1 MTGKKS
7 PKRGTFRWLLWVGVS
22 YLLGSVPFSYLVVR
36 WLTGLDVRSFGSGNP
51 GATNALRVGGAK
63 AGAASL
69 LGDLGKGV
77 AATALPRAL
86 GAPPAVSAASAV
98 AVTAGHVYPAFLGLK
113 GGKGTATGFGAL
125 VTLAPVAATGSLAL
139 FSATVAKTRYVSLG
153 SVVAA
158 GSFPLLVAAGARR
171 RRDGG
176 VEVLSAAAAI
186 TAMIIN
192 RHRGNLRRLRS
203 GEERK
208 LGAARQTMS
217 GRQSSNGDGQEGKEV
232 VRYSEASGAGAMRGD
247 GELGDG
253 GRRNGERG
261 DGA

>member
-1 MTGKKS
+1 MKVRRSGKRGA
-7 PKRGTFRWLLWVGVS
+7 KRGTIRWFLWVAVA
-22 YLLGSVPFSYLVVR
+22 YVLGSVPFSYLVVR
-36 WLTGLDVRSFGSGNP
+36 RLTGLDVRSYGSGNP
-51 GATNALRVGGAK
+51 GATNALRVGGTG

-77 AATALPRAL
+77 AATALPRVL

-98 AVTAGHVYPAFLGLK
+98 AVTAGHVYPVFLGLK

-125 VTLAPVAATGSLAL
+125 VSLAPLAATGSLAV
-139 FSATVAKTRYVSLG
+139 FAATVAKTRYVSLG

-192 RHRGNLRRLRS
+192 RHRGNLRRLRH

-208 LGAARQTMS
+208 LGAEGRS
-217 GRQSSNGDGQEGKEV
+217 GSKHGDDQEGRDVVKGSEV
-232 VRYSEASGAGAMRGD
+232 SGEGRMKGEGA
-247 GELGDG
+247 
-253 GRRNGERG
+253 
-261 DGA
+261 